1 MERRLFLG
9 MAMGLLAY
17 SMEAGAQESATEK
30 GAARDSVTLKEVE
43 VKAAR
48 IVSKVDGQLVFPTE
62 VQKQSSHSGFSLLN
76 KLSLPNIRV
85 DELAHTISAIDQR
98 GAVQVRINGIIATV
112 RDVQALDVASVS
124 RVDYIDAPGVRYG
137 KDIAY
142 VIDIRTRKQDV
153 GGSVGFDLTNALTAK
168 TGMNDVYASVNRG
181 NSQFRLFYEL
191 NYADYRAN
199 DYREEAQYHLADGT
213 VRSMSR
219 QLQSGRVKNV
229 GNVVEMKYSIADSA
243 AYVFQAAF
251 ASTFDNSPRTFS
263 ETLVR
268 DGSTE
273 YVAHS
278 NDKSRSFTPSLDL
291 YFFHQL
297 GKHQSLTMDVLGT
310 YISTNSDSYDDEG
323 TPYTYGVNGKT
334 YSLIGEAVYE
344 NQLKPFTFSAGLNVN
359 WKYMSNIYTG
369 DVESVNGI
377 HTSGIYGF
385 SQLKGSIAKLG
396 YVAGVGL
403 SNQRYRQGTA
413 SYDYWLCRPKVS
425 LSYPLSSALRLRY
438 VFELSQH
445 ISQVA
450 MISDTRVRQNSM
462 EWTVGNP
469 SLRPSS
475 RYESFL
481 GLSYIKPRLT
491 NALGVTWRINH
502 NCNLAKYT
510 RTEDGQFLYTQTNQ
524 PHCNMFYV
532 RDDLRLHLIPDH
544 LTLTA
549 NAGIY
554 RFFNKGDDYS
564 HFYTSYNYG
573 ATLQGYWGKWS
584 MMLNADNGWHFMEG
598 ENVGHQGMALEASAS
613 YSLGNFDFTLYVK
626 NPFLAHP
633 KLESS
638 ELVNNLVQKQMTSH
652 SPAWGNMVQFSIAWR
667 INRGH
672 SYHDVQQNIKNK
684 ERETGIMK

>member
-1 MERRLFLG
+1 MVI
-9 MAMGLLAY
+9 GLLA
-17 SMEAGAQESATEK
+17 SGMEADAQESSVK
-30 GAARDSVTLKEVE
+30 DSVALKEVV

-48 IVSKVDGQLVFPTE
+48 VVDKVDGQLVFPSE

-124 RVDYIDAPGVRYG
+124 RIDYIDAPGVRYG

-142 VIDIRTRKQDV
+142 VIDIHTRRQNM

-168 TGMNDVYASVNRG
+168 TGMNDVFASVNRG

-191 NYADYRAN
+191 DYDDYRAS
-199 DYREEAQYHLADGT
+199 DYREDAQYHLADGT

-219 QLQSGRVKNV
+219 QLQSGRVKDV
-229 GNVVEMKYSIADSA
+229 GNVVEMKYSLADSA
-243 AYVFQAAF
+243 SYVFQAAF
-251 ASTFDNSPRTFS
+251 ASTFNNSPRTFS
-263 ETLVR
+263 ETLVK
-268 DGSTE
+268 DASTE
-273 YVAHS
+273 NVAHS

-291 YFFHQL
+291 YFFHKL
-297 GKHQSLTMDVLGT
+297 GKHQSFTMDALGT
-310 YISTNSDSYDDEG
+310 YISTNSDRYDDES
-323 TPYTYGVNGKT
+323 TPYSYRVEGKT
-334 YSLIGEAVYE
+334 YSFIGEAVYE

-359 WKYMSNIYTG
+359 WKYMSNVYTG

-377 HTSGIYGF
+377 HTSGIYVF
-385 SQLKGSIAKLG
+385 SQLKGSLAKLS
-396 YVAGVGL
+396 YVTGFGL
-403 SNQRYRQGTA
+403 SNQRYRQGTD
-413 SYDYWLCRPKVS
+413 SYDYWLCRPKLS
-425 LSYPLSSALRLRY
+425 LNYPLSSAFRLRY

-469 SLRPSS
+469 SLRPSN

-481 GLSYIKPRLT
+481 GLSYTNPRLI
-491 NALGVTWRINH
+491 NALGGTWCINH

-510 RTEDGQFLYTQTNQ
+510 RTKDDQFLYTQANQ
-524 PHCNMFYV
+524 PHCNMLYV
-532 RDDLRLHLIPDH
+532 RDDLRIDLIPDH
-544 LTLTA
+544 LALTA

-554 RFFNKGDDYS
+554 RFFNKGDEYS

-573 ATLQGYWGKWS
+573 TALQGYWNKWS
-584 MMLNADNGWHFMEG
+584 MMLNVDNGWHFMEG
-598 ENVGHQGMALEASAS
+598 ENIGHQGMTLDASIS
-613 YSLGNFDFTLYVK
+613 YNLGNFDFTFYAK

-633 KLESS
+633 KLQSS
-638 ELVNNLVQKQMTSH
+638 ELVNALVQKQMTSR
-652 SPAWGNMVQFSIAWR
+652 SPAWGNMVQLSISWR

-672 SYHDVQQNIKNK
+672 GYHDVRRSIKNK
-684 ERETGIMK
+684 EKETGILK